1 MEIEKPMD
9 DFFSAIEKDGR
20 ISVTHI
26 AVYAALLRYW
36 QQSGFVNPIR
46 AFSYQIMEI
55 AKISAPMTY
64 RKCVKDLSDFGYLK
78 YRPSYKSNQASRI
91 YLSDQET
98 S

>member
-9 DFFSAIEKDGR
+9 AFFSAIEKDGR

-78 YRPSYKSNQASRI
+78 YRPSYKSNQASII